1 MPFAVAAIASIAA
14 SAGIAAA
21 GLSTALTIGLT
32 TLATVGI
39 GLISRAL
46 FKPSV
51 PDYDFK
57 AIDRSHVVRSTTA
70 PQRVIYGEA
79 QVSGVMVFAESSGE
93 DNQYLHLVI
102 VLAGHEVEAID
113 TVYFNDKPATDW
125 APKWYRIQKFLGTD
139 DQQAD
144 PRLVRDT
151 QWSRQHRLQGIAYLY
166 VRLTWDKGDAD
177 TDFTELA
184 WPHGIPNIKA
194 DVRGKKVYDPR
205 TDATAYSNNWALC
218 VADYLRDERRG
229 LGTSADEV
237 DYDTVT
243 AAANICDED
252 VVINQ
257 AGDTQKRYR
266 CDGVF
271 ELDSA
276 PLQILEA
283 LRTAAG
289 GAVIWSGGQWQV
301 HPAAPVAATRQ
312 LNEDDLRGDLSYQ
325 PRRARSELFNAVRGT
340 FIDPTQQHQPT
351 DFPPVVNPRYEAEDG
366 GERIWFD
373 TDLPF
378 TNNAIAAQRLA
389 KIELERH
396 RQSVT
401 VAMPCKL
408 TVLGIKAWDVIELS
422 ITHLGWVNK
431 KFQVLSW
438 TLTDDLGIDLELVE
452 YADEAYIWNLGDA
465 VQRDPAPDTR
475 LPDPRQVPAPLV
487 LKLDST
493 ELFVSGTGDVHSQ
506 IIASWTPAAFAFV
519 ASYHVQYKLSGA
531 KDWTEATAVGT
542 RHMIQPVLDGE
553 QYDVRVRAVN
563 TLGAYSR
570 WTSALNHLVQGKTTP
585 PANVSGFRVDR
596 EPSGARIFRWNSVSD
611 LDLRGYLI
619 QYKLG
624 TGHSWDALRPMHEG
638 LLQSSPWETNQ
649 LAAGQYTIGI
659 VAVDTSGN
667 ESVAPAIIESNF
679 GNPYLENV
687 IYYHQPHLHGWPGG
701 IVGGVRD
708 QDAPTI
714 TGLMPEASN
723 RRALRWRGLASW
735 DDFETWGG
743 AGINPPGG
751 IIGENLFLGP
761 TTPYLRY
768 FNSVDLGTEVSV
780 VPYTSAEAQGDVT
793 IEIRYRD
800 SSLDSYIDFTELNGV
815 PIKIDRFLNY
825 RITVTPNE
833 QYPDIVKLLSA
844 TLALST
850 ESKTDLINDSD
861 TSDWAGSAIS
871 GRIVP
876 TTVEFA
882 HIYQIQLALQS
893 VGPGW
898 TWEVIDKDAA
908 AAKIKIYNAARQ
920 PTDAVVDVLVRG
932 VPTNV
937 A

>member
-1 MPFAVAAIASIAA
+1 MPQAVGALLAYKITATLTVGALLGSIAI
-14 SAGIAAA
+14 S
-21 GLSTALTIGLT
+21 
-32 TLATVGI
+32 VGI
-39 GLISRAL
+39 SLLSRVL
-46 FKPSV
+46 FKPKI
-51 PDYDFK
+51 PDFDSK
-57 AIDRSHVVRSTTA
+57 AIDRSHIIRSTIS

-79 QVSGVMVFAESSGE
+79 QVSGVLVFAESSGE
-93 DNQYLHLVI
+93 DNQYLHLII
-102 VLAGHEVEAID
+102 VLTGHEVEAID
-113 TVYFNDKPATDW
+113 TVYFNEKPATDW
-125 APKWYRIQKFLGTD
+125 DPKWYRIQKFLGTD

-144 PRLVRDT
+144 PRLVRET

-177 TDFTELA
+177 TEYTESA
-184 WPHGIPNIKA
+184 WPNGVPNIKA

-493 ELFVSGTGDVHSQ
+493 ELFVSGAGDVHSQ
-506 IIASWTPAAFAFV
+506 IIASWTPAPFAFV

-531 KDWTEATAVGT
+531 EAWTEATAVGT

-649 LAAGQYTIGI
+649 LAAGVYTIGI

-687 IYYHQPHLHGWPGG
+687 IYYHQPHLHGWPGD

-708 QDAPTI
+708 QDASTI
-714 TGLMPEASN
+714 TGVLPQD
-723 RRALRWRGLASW
+723 LRGDNAFYWLHYISW
-735 DDFETWGG
+735 DQFETWGG
-743 AGINPPGG
+743 RGRQNDFVSGDSYMSYFVRVNLGI
-751 IIGENLFLGP
+751 
-761 TTPYLRY
+761 
-768 FNSVDLGTEVSV
+768 EVSV
-780 VPYTSAEAQGDVT
+780 VPYTSAEALGDVT

-800 SSLDSYIDFTELNGV
+800 SSSPFFNDFKELNGV
-815 PIKIDRFLNY
+815 PIKVDRFLEF

-833 QYPDIVKLLSA
+833 QYPDIIKLLSA

-850 ESKTDLINDSD
+850 ESKTELINDSD
-861 TSDWAGSAIS
+861 TGDWAGSAMS

-876 TTVEFA
+876 TTVEFT

-898 TWEVIDKDAA
+898 TWEVIDKDASA
-908 AAKIKIYNAARQ
+908 PKIKIYNAAKQ